1 MTRPLIPPRGVFV
14 SSRLLFHP
22 SMNAALKDTLIQMM
36 GLTWGNKARMTP
48 LLTYPLLEQ
57 LTRKSA
63 RRLYGHLT
71 VLRKTYSVLELQSAG
86 NGTFVLVLADWLFE
100 PPRQGYNFK
109 QKPVKEEEESLDESR
124 LEIPPPDSSDQ
135 EEGSGEKP
143 RQIEKFG
150 KRKPSHKSMRNL
162 SPALREKLLAVGVFP
177 SLLDEVADS
186 PYSEA
191 DLDAFW
197 PGRSKTNLSAQPD
210 VLFSACAITPSCQKP
225 TSSQPALTAASTAA
239 SMSPIAAGA
248 TCPTTTPISWSID
261 DPPAFPA

>member
-1 MTRPLIPPRGVFV
+1 
-14 SSRLLFHP
+14 
-22 SMNAALKDTLIQMM
+22 MNAARKDTLIQMM

-100 PPRQGYNFK
+100 PPRQGYSFK

-150 KRKPSHKSMRNL
+150 KRKPSRKSMRNL

-191 DLDAFW
+191 DLDALLAWSQQDKPISPAGCFIF
-197 PGRSKTNLSAQPD
+197 RLRD
-210 VLFSACAITPSCQKP
+210 HAILPEAYK
-225 TSSQPALTAASTAA
+225 QPA
-239 SMSPIAAGA
+239 
-248 TCPTTTPISWSID
+248 CPYCGKYGGEHEPDCRGRYLSD
-261 DPPAFPA
+261 DYADFLEH